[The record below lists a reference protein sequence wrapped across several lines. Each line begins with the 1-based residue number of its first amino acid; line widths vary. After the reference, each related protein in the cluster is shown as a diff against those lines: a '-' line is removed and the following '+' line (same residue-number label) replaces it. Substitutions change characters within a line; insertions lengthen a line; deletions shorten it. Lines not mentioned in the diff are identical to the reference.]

1 MRQLKK
7 TVNTYI
13 IRTVSQFSRVARFE
27 NEMERIGRESVPFSI
42 VPTGWEI
49 GKTRVNHRSH

>member
-1 MRQLKK
+1 MKK